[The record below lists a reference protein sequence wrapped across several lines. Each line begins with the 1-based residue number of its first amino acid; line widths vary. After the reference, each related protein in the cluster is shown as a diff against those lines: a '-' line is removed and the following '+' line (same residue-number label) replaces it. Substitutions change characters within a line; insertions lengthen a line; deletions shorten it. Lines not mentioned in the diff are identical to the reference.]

1 MIVIKVL
8 NSYLKVGTPLT
19 LLNGAVEQID
29 VRVERELVHRIYLS
43 HVIQNEEEN

>member
-8 NSYLKVGTPLT
+8 NSYLKVGTPLA
-19 LLNGAVEQID
+19 LLNGVVEQID

-43 HVIQNEEEN
+43 HVIQNKEEN